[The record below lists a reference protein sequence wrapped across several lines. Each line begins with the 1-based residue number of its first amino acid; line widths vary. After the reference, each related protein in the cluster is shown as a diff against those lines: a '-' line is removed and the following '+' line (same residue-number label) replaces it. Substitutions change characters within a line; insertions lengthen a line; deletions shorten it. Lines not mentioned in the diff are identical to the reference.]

1 MLQGRGAEGA
11 NLRKGQTGLRAADV
25 EAVIGDADAGL
36 DPESERL
43 LRTIPAVTDPWPRL
57 RDKEGVCPGELGDFV
72 SQSGQVADETQDKEG
87 LARIAYFEAIRIVK
101 NHHDAQ
107 DIAGEA
113 MVRFLAAPVLPKT
126 PGAWIR
132 TVAHNV
138 ALDHVERGRRFQQ
151 VAPLL
156 VDRDQCSVTEE
167 TQSVGTEVL
176 GEAMA
181 LLPARQ
187 SEAVR
192 LFYFEK
198 LDRAGVAQRMGVSLN
213 TVKTHLERALVA
225 LKAYF
230 DEADQRGDQ

>member
-1 MLQGRGAEGA
+1 MLGALARTRSARRGEAFTSEG
-11 NLRKGQTGLRAADV
+11 LY
-25 EAVIGDADAGL
+25 
-36 DPESERL
+36 SE
-43 LRTIPAVTDPWPRL
+43 
-57 RDKEGVCPGELGDFV
+57 ELGDFV
-72 SQSGQVADETQDKEG
+72 SQSGHVADETQDKED

-113 MVRFLAAPVLPKT
+113 MVRFLAVPVLPKT

-132 TVAHNV
+132 TVAHNFAV
-138 ALDHVERGRRFQQ
+138 DHVERSRRFQQ

-156 VDRDQCSVTEE
+156 VARDQCSVTEE
-167 TQSVGTEVL
+167 TQSAGPEVL

-187 SEAVR
+187 RQAIS

-198 LDRAGVAQRMGVSLN
+198 
-213 TVKTHLERALVA
+213 T
-225 LKAYF
+225 
-230 DEADQRGDQ
+230 